1 MSAKA
6 ANRSPRP
13 PIPTQQSVPS
23 LAHAAKTAVRPPDDR
38 QPWRPPSPQA
48 RRTSEELD
56 QLLADDLDAA
66 AEILVRSRDGT
77 RYWLSFRDLVDEI
90 VEAVR
95 GAA

>member
-1 MSAKA
+1 
-6 ANRSPRP
+6 
-13 PIPTQQSVPS
+13 
-23 LAHAAKTAVRPPDDR
+23 
-38 QPWRPPSPQA
+38 
-48 RRTSEELD
+48 
-56 QLLADDLDAA
+56 LLADDLDAA